1 VAIGAGVACGGS
13 APGAPSAATA
23 DLTPVRASSD
33 WTASTPEAEGLDRTR
48 LGDLALRIRRG
59 DFGRIPSLLV
69 VRRGRLAV
77 GEYFNGASAKL
88 GQLVLD
94 EGRWQGRQIVDSAW
108 IHESTGRSARDLRVW
123 GGHSFDYGYLWWL
136 TSEGGADVVTAS
148 GALGQWIFVSAR
160 HQLVAV
166 STGDNVDGRDTAAVG
181 FFFSHI
187 LPSVRD

>member
-1 VAIGAGVACGGS
+1 VAIAAAATGSRLDQFANAQLFGPLGAAGVSWAQGLPNGLPHGG
-13 APGAPSAATA
+13 GG
-23 DLTPVRASSD
+23 LFLRARD
-33 WTASTPEAEGLDRTR
+33 MP
-48 LGDLALRIRRG
+48 
-59 DFGRIPSLLV
+59 
-69 VRRGRLAV
+69 
-77 GEYFNGASAKL
+77 KL

-166 STGDNVDGRDTAAVG
+166 STGDNADGRDTAAVG